1 MAKKKETNP
10 FIRIIL
16 LVVGYLIIY
25 LGIRY
30 LLVDLLHVDRNI
42 TRVIDYIAILIYLF
56 TLIKKWKLTHILK
69 WNTKSFI
76 KGLIVGSL
84 FLIVSVI
91 NAVTALHGTK
101 GLPPQSPGYIIFWI
115 LVYLIG
121 AGFIEEVFARGIIIN
136 LIKEKYKFTN
146 KKNIVIAIITSGVIF
161 GSMHLMNIIS
171 KGTVPIGQMLV
182 TTGMGIAFATIYIRS
197 KSLWS
202 TVLLHGLWDICV
214 GLDSILFIIEEEAA
228 TKLSMPMEI
237 AAGSVFIILYSLYS
251 AFLLRKKKIKEC
263 YEK

>member
-25 LGIRY
+25 LGIRF
-30 LLVDLLHVDRNI
+30 LLVDLLHIDRNI
-42 TRVIDYIAILIYLF
+42 TRVIAYIAILIYLF
-56 TLIKKWKLTHILK
+56 TLIKKWKLTHIFK
-69 WNTKSFI
+69 WNTKAFI

-84 FLIVSVI
+84 FLIVSII

-101 GLPPQSPGYIIFWI
+101 GSPLQSPGYIIFWI

-146 KKNIVIAIITSGVIF
+146 KKNIVIAIITSGVVF

-202 TVLLHGLWDICV
+202 TVILHGLWDICV
-214 GLDSILFIIEEEAA
+214 GLDSIFFIVEEEAA

-237 AAGSVFIILYSLYS
+237 AAGTVFILLYSLYS